1 LNPEDCY
8 QHVLRLGK
16 QYFGENNASLGMLP
30 VKASEDFGLYLNKVH
45 SGAYFFVSGG
55 DSTHFGENHNSH
67 FDFNDDLIK
76 KMA

>member
-1 LNPEDCY
+1 
-8 QHVLRLGK
+8 
-16 QYFGENNASLGMLP
+16 MLP
-30 VKASEDFGLYLNKVH
+30 VKASEDFGLYLNQVH

-55 DSTHFGENHNSH
+55 DATHLGDNHNSH